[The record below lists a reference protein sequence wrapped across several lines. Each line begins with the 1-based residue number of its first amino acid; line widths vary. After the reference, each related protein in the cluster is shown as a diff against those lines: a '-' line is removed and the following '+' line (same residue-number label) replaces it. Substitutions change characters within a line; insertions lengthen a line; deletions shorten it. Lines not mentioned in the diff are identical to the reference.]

1 MQNRLTEA
9 IEKLKKLGYDAYASD
24 GDSLIHF
31 RLPISQMNQK
41 YYDKINRDLER
52 IGWNKSWG
60 CVGKG
65 I

>member
-1 MQNRLTEA
+1 MKLTDAVNEM
-9 IEKLKKLGYDAYASD
+9 KKRGWDAYEQD

-31 RLPISQMNQK
+31 RLPMNQMNQK
-41 YYDKINRDLER
+41 VYDRINADLRE

-60 CVGKG
+60 SVGKG

>member
-1 MQNRLTEA
+1 MKLTDAVNEM
-9 IEKLKKLGYDAYASD
+9 KKRGWDAYEQD

-31 RLPISQMNQK
+31 RLPMKHMNQK

-60 CVGKG
+60 CVGNG
-65 I
+65 E